1 MSIYEYELKSGQI
14 VEIDSPTREKADKA
28 FEDWQNSNTGV
39 EQFEPKVNPA
49 QWLSDQYNSV
59 LSGVVKYGIAGTA
72 SLPGLAERAT
82 TYLPG
87 GQKTTGFDYAS
98 ALGTPETFGKSETGK
113 FMFPNYDQTLA
124 SMEKFIPG
132 IEKYTQFKPK
142 TRTGEYAETIAGFVA
157 PQSFVGT
164 APRVASK
171 LMGKGQTIGATE
183 TAKQTLS
190 GTAAGATFEFI
201 DGNMNDTLLA
211 AGVSL
216 PVALTVSALLSP
228 SKAAKLSAEA
238 LKGVSKEEIA
248 LAVNLEKAANK
259 QGIPV
264 SAVELINN
272 KVINVLGETIYG
284 TNIGGGIM
292 YNNLKDRPQAIDR
305 ITQVLL
311 NKITKDPDSIR
322 AVNKKTEMN
331 ASKILK
337 EAKQERTSA
346 AFEAGYRISN
356 EAFVPADRV
365 ANIITKIDSEIAKL
379 PQGSKNINMLNKLKT
394 RLTVPLTPQERKLG
408 LENIPVTN
416 INKLDS
422 TFKEFAED
430 VSKSNVNSAYKSF
443 INSEGGRILFNQ
455 GNGVLDD
462 LNALMKTNNSYAK
475 ANSTY
480 EKLSKEVVEFAADNI
495 GKLNKNV
502 SQATIKKFIFNA
514 DNASPIDVRNTY
526 KLFNKTDK
534 TNFPQLAR
542 IFIENQTNKMLLG
555 ESLGEGYNLQ
565 KALVGTGKKKAN
577 FYEVLRGVAEANNVK
592 PNELIK
598 GFENFNKVL
607 EKTAKIGNIDRPG
620 GASFGDVFQKGI
632 VKSVAQINS
641 FMWRLKLATRLGE
654 FQERKTVNQLAT
666 IFTSENSVQNLV
678 KLAKENPNS
687 VTAINRVRNLINIT
701 MPVFK
706 DAEARLNEQGFP
718 MTEDGAELPAL
729 Q

>member
-28 FEDWQNSNTGV
+28 FQDWQNSNTGV

-113 FMFPNYDQTLA
+113 FMFPNYEQTLA

-346 AFEAGYRISN
+346 AFQAGYKISN

-577 FYEVLRGVAEANNVK
+577 FYEVLRGVADANNVK

>member
-1 MSIYEYELKSGQI
+1 MAIYEYELKSGQI

-28 FEDWQNSNTGV
+28 FQNWQTNNTGV
-39 EQFEPKVNPA
+39 EEFEPKVTPA
-49 QWLSDQYNSV
+49 AWLSDQYNSV
-59 LSGVVKYGIAGTA
+59 LSGVIKYGVAGTA
-72 SLPGLAERAT
+72 SIPGTLERLST
-82 TYLPG
+82 FLPG
-87 GQKTTGFDYAS
+87 GQRTTGFDYSSLA
-98 ALGTPETFGKSETGK
+98 PETLGKSETGR
-113 FMFPNYDQTLA
+113 FIFPSYEQTLA
-124 SMEKFIPG
+124 SLERNIPG
-132 IEKYTQFKPK
+132 IEKFTRFQPA
-142 TRTGEYAETIAGFVA
+142 TRTGEYAETISGFVA

-164 APRVASK
+164 APRLASK
-171 LMGKGQTIGATE
+171 ALSKGQTIGATE

-259 QGIPV
+259 QGIPM
-264 SAVELINN
+264 SAPELINN
-272 KVINVLGETIYG
+272 RVINVLGETIYG

-292 YNNLKDRPQAIDR
+292 YNNLKDRPQALDR

-337 EAKQERTSA
+337 EAKQERTTA
-346 AFEAGYRISN
+346 AFEAGYKISN
-356 EAFVPADRV
+356 DAFVPADRV

-379 PQGSKNINMLNKLKT
+379 PQGSKNINMLKKLKT

-408 LENIPVTN
+408 LDNIPVTN

-422 TFKEFAED
+422 VFKEFAED
-430 VSKSNVNSAYKSF
+430 VSKSNVNAAYKSY
-443 INSEGGRILFNQ
+443 INSEGGRLLFNQ
-455 GNGVLDD
+455 GNGILDD

-475 ANSTY
+475 ANATY

-502 SQATIKKFIFNA
+502 SQATIKNFIFNA

-577 FYEVLRGVAEANNVK
+577 FYEVLRGVAESNNVK

-620 GASFGDVFQKGI
+620 GASFADVFQKGV

-654 FQERKTVNQLAT
+654 FQERKTVKQLADV
-666 IFTSENSVQNLV
+666 FTTENSVQNLV

-687 VTAINRVRNLINIT
+687 VVAINRVRNLINVT

>member
-113 FMFPNYDQTLA
+113 FMFPNYEQTLA

-292 YNNLKDRPQAIDR
+292 YSNLKDRPQAIDR